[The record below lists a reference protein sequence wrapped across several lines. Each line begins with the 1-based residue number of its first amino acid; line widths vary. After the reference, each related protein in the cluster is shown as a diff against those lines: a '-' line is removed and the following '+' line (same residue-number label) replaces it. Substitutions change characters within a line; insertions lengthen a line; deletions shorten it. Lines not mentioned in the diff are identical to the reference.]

1 MSVCLWPSSL
11 RTKRRPKPRGLA
23 LESVSGI
30 SGMPVE
36 FEKRTMTGVEELLKC
51 GALESEAASA
61 VGVNVPLVRWPRA

>member
-1 MSVCLWPSSL
+1 
-11 RTKRRPKPRGLA
+11 
-23 LESVSGI
+23 
-30 SGMPVE
+30 MPVE